1 MKVLTRG
8 SALALT
14 QTRLV
19 ISKLREIY
27 PERQFEEVIIKTTG
41 DLKQGTPEAAL
52 LDKRAWID
60 ALEEALI
67 SGAGDLAVHSG
78 KDLPAELMA
87 GTEAYAILEREA
99 PNDTFIGRMV
109 DGRRLRISELPPGAK
124 VGTASN
130 RRKESLLSFRS
141 DLEVV
146 PLRGNVTT
154 RMKKLDEG
162 ELDGIILAAA
172 GVRRLGLEEG
182 EHLPL
187 EFFVPAPAQGI
198 LAIQVRSGEVPNLI
212 SKTLNSVFLA
222 ERAFARGL
230 GASCKSAIGAYAV
243 IDNDKLTLI
252 GAMYDNG
259 KMRKEQISGLAHE
272 ATQLGVDLAR
282 RFGEIKT

>member
-1 MKVLTRG
+1 MKILTRG

-19 ISKLREIY
+19 ISKLKGLHPDSLI
-27 PERQFEEVIIKTTG
+27 EEVVLKTTG

-60 ALEEALI
+60 TLEEALI
-67 SGAGDLAVHSG
+67 SGVGDLAVHSG

-87 GTEAYAILEREA
+87 GTEAFAILEREA
-99 PNDTFIGRMV
+99 PNDTFIGRLAN
-109 DGRRLRISELPPGAK
+109 GRRLKVAELPLGAK

-130 RRKESLLSFRS
+130 RRREALLAFRS

-154 RMKKLDEG
+154 RMRKLDEG

-182 EHLPL
+182 EFLPI

-198 LAIQVRSGEVPNLI
+198 LAVQVRSGVAPDLV
-212 SKTLNSVFLA
+212 SKDLNSVFLA
-222 ERAFARGL
+222 ERSFARAL

-243 IDNDKLTLI
+243 IDGDRLTLT
-252 GAMYDNG
+252 GAIYDKG
-259 KMRKEQISGLAHE
+259 IMKKEEISGLAFE
-272 ATQLGVDLAR
+272 AVKLGVQLAEKLR
-282 RFGEIKT
+282 VCG

>member
-19 ISKLREIY
+19 ISKLRELY
-27 PERQFEEVIIKTTG
+27 PDRHFEEVIVKTTG
-41 DLKQGTPEAAL
+41 DLKQGTAEAAL

-60 ALEEALI
+60 TLEEALI

-78 KDLPAELMA
+78 KDLPAELMS
-87 GTEAYAILEREA
+87 GTEAFAIFERET
-99 PNDTFIGRMV
+99 PNDTFIGRLV
-109 DGRRLRISELPPGAK
+109 DGKRLKLSELPLGSK
-124 VGTASN
+124 IGTASN
-130 RRKESLLSFRS
+130 RRRESLLSFRH

-154 RMKKLDEG
+154 RIKKLDDG
-162 ELDGIILAAA
+162 ELDGAILAAA

-182 EHLPL
+182 ELLPL

-198 LAIQVRSGEVPNLI
+198 LAIQVRKGEAPNLV
-212 SKTLNSVFLA
+212 SKALNSVFLA
-222 ERAFARGL
+222 ERSFARAL

-243 IDNDKLTLI
+243 IDDDKLILT
-252 GAMYDNG
+252 GAVYG
-259 KMRKEQISGLAHE
+259 KGCMKKEQISGLVFE
-272 ATQLGVDLAR
+272 ATELGEQLAK
-282 RFGEIKT
+282 RFGGLIC